1 MILGI
6 LLIILAI
13 FLFLILLIVGW
24 FIGTFNWF
32 VNAQQN
38 IKTQFSNIKTEYQR
52 RADLFYNLVQ
62 AVRAH
67 TKFEKGTLVEVT
79 KMRNVNLGGPKAETV
94 KKMKEMDAFFSKLL
108 VTVEAYPHLKSIKQ
122 FNKFSDEVRI
132 TEDRINVART
142 DYNEVVREYNV
153 RVKQFPSSIV
163 ARWKNFNEEKYYLNE
178 PKTDYSPKVSF
189 EDGEDAIRLG
199 PHR

>member
-6 LLIILAI
+6 ILIILAV
-13 FLFLILLIVGW
+13 FFFVLLTCIGW
-24 FIGTFNWF
+24 IIGTFNWF

-62 AVRAH
+62 SVRAH
-67 TKFEKGTLVEVT
+67 MKFEKSTLVEVT
-79 KMRNVNLGGPKAETV
+79 KMRNVNLNGPKAEVV
-94 KKMKEMDAFFSKLL
+94 KKMKDMDALFSKLL
-108 VTVEAYPHLKSIKQ
+108 VTVEAYPNLKSIRQ
-122 FNKFSDEVRI
+122 FTKFSDEVRI

-153 RVKQFPSSIV
+153 RVKQFPTSIV
-163 ARWKNFNEEKYYLNE
+163 ARWKNFNIEKYYMNE
-178 PKTDYSPKVSF
+178 PKTDYSPKISF
-189 EDGEDAIRLG
+189 EDGEDVMRLG
-199 PHR
+199 PH

>member
-1 MILGI
+1 M
-6 LLIILAI
+6 IILAV
-13 FLFLILLIVGW
+13 FLFLILLVVGW

-32 VNAQQN
+32 INAVQN
-38 IKTQFSNIKTEYQR
+38 IKTQFSNIKAEYQR

-67 TKFEKGTLVEVT
+67 MKFEKGTLVEVT
-79 KMRNVNLGGPKAETV
+79 KMRNVNLNGPKAETV

-108 VTVEAYPHLKSIKQ
+108 VTVEAYPNLKSIKQ

-189 EDGEDAIRLG
+189 EDGDDAIRLG